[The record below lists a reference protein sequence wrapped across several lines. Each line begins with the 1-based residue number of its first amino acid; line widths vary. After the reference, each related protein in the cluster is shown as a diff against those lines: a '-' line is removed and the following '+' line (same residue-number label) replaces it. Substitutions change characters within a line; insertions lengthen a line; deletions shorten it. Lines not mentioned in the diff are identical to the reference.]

1 MLGICKLNNKSM
13 RNLRREQSYQCVMID
28 LALLGVIS
36 RKQCELLL
44 GSGIP
49 EGLCL
54 PDGSSHIN
62 EVKDTV
68 ETKISTG
75 NAKSSDDKEDE
86 E

>member
-1 MLGICKLNNKSM
+1 M

-28 LALLGVIS
+28 LALLGIIS
-36 RKQCELLL
+36 KKQCELLL

-54 PDGSSHIN
+54 PDGSSNIN
-62 EVKDTV
+62 EAEV
-68 ETKISTG
+68 STG
-75 NAKSSDDKEDE
+75 NAKSSIEEDEDE

>member
-36 RKQCELLL
+36 KKQCELLL

-54 PDGSSHIN
+54 PDGSSHID
-62 EVKDTV
+62 EVKDTFVSTVSTKKTKPSV
-68 ETKISTG
+68 E
-75 NAKSSDDKEDE
+75 EDE